1 MAKSEKEIQRLLT
14 LLAFLN
20 KQKGRPVDQVAAE
33 LGTSTAQL
41 LRDLDQLC
49 LYGVPPFGP
58 DDYFLAT
65 VDEDNRLEMAYTE
78 QFRAPLHLTPQEA
91 VALRLALL
99 PLLADPAGPY
109 GALVGGILSKLDR
122 ALLPEDRRAVDQ
134 LDDAIVVAPAERD
147 AIPLMETLR
156 RARRDQRRVEITYY
170 SGSSG
175 EVGRRRIDP
184 YGFVLFGGSWY
195 VVAFCHKH
203 GAVRTF
209 RVSRIKEASLSADGY
224 RVPDDFD
231 IAQYAGGHIF
241 RPTGREQDVELWFSP
256 AVARWILERSAL
268 AKRNRDGSATMV
280 LKASNYAWIARWIL
294 YYGPEAEIV
303 RPPEARAEIMK
314 ILDHRDPS

>member
-1 MAKSEKEIQRLLT
+1 MAKSEKELQRLLT

-20 KQKGRPVDQVAAE
+20 RHKGRPVDQVAAE
-33 LGTSTAQL
+33 LGSTTAQL

-91 VALRLALL
+91 IALRMALL

-109 GALVGGILSKLDR
+109 GDLVKGILRKIDR

-134 LDDAIVVAPAERD
+134 LDEGLAVGPGERD
-147 AIPLMETLR
+147 TVPLMEILR
-156 RARRDQRRVEITYY
+156 RARRDRRRAEITYY

-209 RVSRIKEASLSADGY
+209 RVSRIKEASLTADQY

-231 IAQYAGGHIF
+231 VARYAGGHIF
-241 RPTGREQDVELWFSP
+241 KPTGQERDVELWFSP

-280 LKASNYAWIARWIL
+280 LKASSYAWIARWVL
-294 YYGPEAEIV
+294 LYGPEAEIV
-303 RPPEARAEIMK
+303 RPPEARAEIVK
-314 ILDHRDPS
+314 ILAQRDPG

>member
-33 LGTSTAQL
+33 LGTSTKQL
-41 LRDLDQLC
+41 LQDLDQLC

-65 VDEDNRLEMAYTE
+65 VDEENRLEMAYTE

-91 VALRLALL
+91 IALRMALL
-99 PLLADPAGPY
+99 PLQADPADAY
-109 GALVGGILSKLDR
+109 GALVGGILRKLDR
-122 ALLPEDRRAVDQ
+122 ALLPEDRQAVDQ

-147 AIPLMETLR
+147 TVPLMATLR
-156 RARRDQRRVEITYY
+156 RARRDQHRVEITYY

-175 EVGRRRIDP
+175 EVNRRRIDP
-184 YGFVLFGGSWY
+184 YGFVLSGGSWY
-195 VVAFCHKH
+195 VVAFCHRS
-203 GAVRTF
+203 GAIRTF
-209 RVSRIKEASLSADGY
+209 RVSRIKEASALAAGY
-224 RVPDDFD
+224 QVPDDFD
-231 IAQYAGGHIF
+231 IAAYAGGHIF
-241 RPTGREQDVELWFSP
+241 RPTGQEQDVELWFSP

-294 YYGPEAEIV
+294 SYGPEAEIV
-303 RPPEARAEIMK
+303 RPPAARDELMR
-314 ILDHRDPS
+314 ILDCRVPG

>member
-1 MAKSEKEIQRLLT
+1 
-14 LLAFLN
+14 
-20 KQKGRPVDQVAAE
+20 
-33 LGTSTAQL
+33 
-41 LRDLDQLC
+41 
-49 LYGVPPFGP
+49 
-58 DDYFLAT
+58 
-65 VDEDNRLEMAYTE
+65 
-78 QFRAPLHLTPQEA
+78 

-99 PLLADPAGPY
+99 PLTGEAGGSY
-109 GALVGGILSKLDR
+109 GQLIAGILRKIDR
-122 ALLPEDRRAVDQ
+122 ALLPQDRQAVDQ
-134 LDDAIVVAPAERD
+134 LDEGLAIAPAERD
-147 AIPLMETLR
+147 TVPLMETLR

-195 VVAFCHKH
+195 AVAFCHKQE
-203 GAVRTF
+203 AIRTF
-209 RVSRIKEASLSADGY
+209 RISRIKEASISTDGY
-224 RVPDDFD
+224 GIPDDFD

-280 LKASNYAWIARWIL
+280 LKASNFAWIARWIL

-303 RPPEARAEIMK
+303 RPAGAQQELLK
-314 ILDHRDPS
+314 ILDSPSP